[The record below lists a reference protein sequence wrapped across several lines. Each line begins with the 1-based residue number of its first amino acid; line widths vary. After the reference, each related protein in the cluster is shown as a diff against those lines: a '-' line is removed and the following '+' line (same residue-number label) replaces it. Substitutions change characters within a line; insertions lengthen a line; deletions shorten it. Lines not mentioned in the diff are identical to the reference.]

1 MTLAHA
7 CVLVACLLPFFCAL
21 LAKRGG
27 MGKRRSEG
35 GFDNHNPRA
44 WLANQQGAAA
54 RANAAQQNSFEGLP
68 LFIAG
73 VLIAQQA
80 GVSPALVNGLAIG
93 YVACRLAYIT
103 AYLADAAPVR
113 SLFWAAGV
121 GCCIALF
128 IAAF

>member
-1 MTLAHA
+1 MTIAHA
-7 CVLVACLLPFFCAL
+7 CVLIACLLPFFCAL

-44 WLANQQGAAA
+44 WLASQQGAAA

-80 GVSPALVNGLAIG
+80 GGSGAAINALAIG

-103 AYLADAAPVR
+103 AYLADTATVR
-113 SLFWAAGV
+113 SLFWAAGIA
-121 GCCIALF
+121 CCIGLF
-128 IAAF
+128 VIAF